1 MTERPTNPIGAVRA
15 PLRLVNAGGGGLS
28 LFSAF
33 GWVLY
38 TTVIV
43 AAFLSLFL
51 LRGAADEAAFEI
63 RRVEQQIEVEMER
76 SHRLQL
82 RKTRLEEPGKII
94 AVAERMLGMVLPDDV
109 IPVTL
114 PAAAAEPGE
123 AGEAAAAAEPG
134 EPGEAAAAAEAG
146 GDR

>member
-123 AGEAAAAAEPG
+123 
-134 EPGEAAAAAEAG
+134 PGEAAAAAEAG

>member
-1 MTERPTNPIGAVRA
+1 MTERPNPIGAVRA

>member
-114 PAAAAEPGE
+114 PAAAGE
-123 AGEAAAAAEPG
+123 AAEAAAAAEAG
-134 EPGEAAAAAEAG
+134 EAGEAAAAAEAG

>member
-123 AGEAAAAAEPG
+123 PGEPG
-134 EPGEAAAAAEAG
+134 EAEAPTAPGEAAAAAEAG